1 MSDQKHCGTPSSTVA
16 AAAAAG
22 EGTERSDK
30 EIHYA
35 VVAAGS
41 SLSHPT
47 REGGRR
53 QPPTQIGERA
63 GSEDIER
70 EDSLG
75 GGAVVEKRQNGR
87 VHQ

>member
-1 MSDQKHCGTPSSTVA
+1 MA

-47 REGGRR
+47 REGGR